1 MRLNVNSNYEE
12 KGKGS
17 RKQINV
23 MGIPLTVDGK
33 ISENVE
39 PNHGYR

>member
-1 MRLNVNSNYEE
+1 MNSNYEG

-39 PNHGYR
+39 PNHDYR